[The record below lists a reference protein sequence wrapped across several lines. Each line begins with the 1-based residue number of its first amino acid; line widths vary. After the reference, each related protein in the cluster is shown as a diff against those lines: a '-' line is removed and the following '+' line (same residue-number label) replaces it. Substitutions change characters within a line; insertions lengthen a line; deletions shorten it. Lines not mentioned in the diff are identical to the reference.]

1 MELNSK
7 KRISINVISSVL
19 QVGSV
24 GIIYLIVYR
33 ILLDKIGIEQLGI
46 WSLILASTSVANL
59 ANFGITSGIVK
70 FVAEYFS
77 KNQIKKIEKVVFTS
91 FFSLTIFF
99 ILISLIIYPLSKY
112 FLKHVVDIKYYELAL
127 KIVPISLSS
136 LVISSTSGV
145 FTSVL
150 EGIQKNYIKNFLV
163 TTSSIVFLIG
173 VIFLTDKYG
182 LEGVAYSQLLQ
193 STFLFL
199 ISYLFVAFEF
209 KSFLILF
216 SNWSKEIFKQI
227 MGFSLKFQLI
237 SMLVLFF
244 DPITKAFLGK
254 FGGLTFLGYYEMAN
268 KLVYQV
274 RALVVNANQVMI
286 PVLIHSVHS
295 KIDNAKNLYNTN
307 LKLTFLIS
315 LLLMGSLVILT
326 PLISFLWIGELK
338 SEFIY
343 SVPLLTLGVFINLV
357 SSPAYFASIADGD
370 LKILLKTH
378 IILTLFN
385 VFLGYLLG
393 SLFEGGFIIVF
404 TSTFA
409 LVISSAFLIFNFSKK
424 IKKKKIL
431 SLNNIISFIIA
442 IFLCIISFFCM
453 NWILKSKIE
462 LVHVILTTIIVLAF
476 FYFILLRID
485 RKLIKKIF

>member
-19 QVGSV
+19 QVGVV
-24 GIIYLIVYR
+24 GIIYLIVYK
-33 ILLDKIGIEQLGI
+33 ILLNKIGIEQLGI

-77 KNQIKKIEKVVFTS
+77 KKETKKIEKIIFTS
-91 FFSLTIFF
+91 FSSLIIFF
-99 ILISLIIYPLSKY
+99 VLISLIIYPLSKY
-112 FLKHVVDIKYYELAL
+112 ILRYVIETKHYELAL
-127 KIVPISLSS
+127 KIVPVSLISLVVSS
-136 LVISSTSGV
+136 ISGV

-163 TTSSIVFLIG
+163 TMSTIVFLVG
-173 VIFLTDKYG
+173 VVFLTDKYG

-193 STFLFL
+193 SVFLFL
-199 ISYLFVAFEF
+199 VSYLLVAFEF

-295 KIDNAKNLYNTN
+295 EKDNVNNLYNTN

-338 SEFIY
+338 KEFIFCI
-343 SVPLLTLGVFINLV
+343 PILIIGVFTNLI

-378 IILTLFN
+378 VIMTLIN
-385 VFLGYLLG
+385 VLLGYFLG
-393 SLFEGGFIIVF
+393 SLYGGGFVIICAS
-404 TSTFA
+404 TIALIISSTF
-409 LVISSAFLIFNFSKK
+409 LIVNFGKK

-431 SLNNIISFIIA
+431 SQSNIISFLIA
-442 IFLCIISFFCM
+442 NFLCIISFFCM
-453 NWILKSKIE
+453 NLILKSNVG
-462 LVHVILTTIIVLAF
+462 LFYVLLTTIVSLALF
-476 FYFILLRID
+476 CFILLRID

>member
-1 MELNSK
+1 M
-7 KRISINVISSVL
+7 
-19 QVGSV
+19 
-24 GIIYLIVYR
+24 
-33 ILLDKIGIEQLGI
+33 
-46 WSLILASTSVANL
+46 ST
-59 ANFGITSGIVK
+59 
-70 FVAEYFS
+70 
-77 KNQIKKIEKVVFTS
+77 
-91 FFSLTIFF
+91 
-99 ILISLIIYPLSKY
+99 
-112 FLKHVVDIKYYELAL
+112 
-127 KIVPISLSS
+127 
-136 LVISSTSGV
+136 
-145 FTSVL
+145 
-150 EGIQKNYIKNFLV
+150 
-163 TTSSIVFLIG
+163 IVFLVG
-173 VIFLTDKYG
+173 VVFLTDKYG

-193 STFLFL
+193 SVFLFL
-199 ISYLFVAFEF
+199 VSYLLVAFEF

-295 KIDNAKNLYNTN
+295 EKDNVNNLYNTN

-338 SEFIY
+338 KEFIFCI
-343 SVPLLTLGVFINLV
+343 PILIIGVFTNLI

-378 IILTLFN
+378 VIMTLIN
-385 VFLGYLLG
+385 VLLGYFLG
-393 SLFEGGFIIVF
+393 SLYGGGFVIICAS
-404 TSTFA
+404 TIALIISSTF
-409 LVISSAFLIFNFSKK
+409 LIVNFGKK

-431 SLNNIISFIIA
+431 SQSNIISFLIA
-442 IFLCIISFFCM
+442 NFLCIISFFCM
-453 NWILKSKIE
+453 NLILKSNVG
-462 LVHVILTTIIVLAF
+462 LFYVLLTTIVSLALF
-476 FYFILLRID
+476 CFILLRID